1 MSVAKMKDGKRW
13 YVYLRY
19 KDWTGKTRQHKKEGF
34 RRKADALAYEREYRQ
49 RVSGSPE
56 MSLES
61 LYALYMED
69 CRSRLRLST
78 IETKRDLFKNH
89 VLPDFG
95 AIPVSEITPSTV
107 RLWQN
112 GLLKKGLK
120 PSTLKMI
127 NAQLSALLN
136 FAVKFYGLTQNPC
149 KLAGQI
155 GSLKTEEM
163 RILTPEQFAAVLDA
177 VGDTAAKTLYH
188 LLFWSGLRIGEALAL
203 TPDDFDL
210 SAPAVTVSKTYKMIN
225 GEHIT
230 TPPKTEKSNRTVILT
245 RESSGMIH
253 RYIAALFGCDRKTRI
268 FGMRSVTWYRVQ
280 LKAGCRA
287 AHLEP
292 IRIHDLRHSHASL
305 MVELGYSPLLIAERL
320 GHESVETTMRT
331 YSHLYPNKQR
341 DFIERLDRLHFSR

>member
-1 MSVAKMKDGKRW
+1 MSVAKMKDGRW

-34 RRKADALAYEREYRQ
+34 RRKADALQYEREYRQ
-49 RVSGSPE
+49 RVNGAPG

-61 LYALYMED
+61 LYTLYLED
-69 CRSRLRLST
+69 CKHRFRASTLR
-78 IETKRDLFKNH
+78 TKRNMFENH
-89 VLPDFG
+89 ILPELSRCR
-95 AIPVSEITPSTV
+95 ISEITPASV

-112 GLLKKGLK
+112 NLLKKDLK

-163 RILTPEQFAAVLDA
+163 RILTPEQFADVLNAVE
-177 VGDTAAKTLYH
+177 DTTAKTLFH
-188 LLFWSGLRIGEALAL
+188 LLFWTGMRVGEAQAM
-203 TPDDFDL
+203 TPYDFDF
-210 SAPAVTVSKTYKMIN
+210 SIPTVRVSKTYKIID
-225 GEHIT
+225 GEDVI
-230 TPPKTEKSNRTVILT
+230 TPPKTPKSNRIVILT
-245 RESSGMIH
+245 QESSDRLQAFISK
-253 RYIAALFGCDRKTRI
+253 LFGCTKHTRI
-268 FGMRSVTWYRVQ
+268 FGVRSLTWYREQ
-280 LKAGCRA
+280 LKSGCLAAGFA
-287 AHLEP
+287 P

-320 GHESVETTMRT
+320 GHENAETTLRT

-341 DFIERLDRLHFSR
+341 DFIERLDRLDFSR